1 MIYSHELG
9 IGHFLQGVWLISQ
22 YIKYGISPQNGDL
35 LGWEKTHESLLGGM
49 ILQESNED
57 L

>member
-22 YIKYGISPQNGDL
+22 YNKYGISPQNGDL